1 MIRVSIRGVSY
12 MTDFAKGIRKV
23 GEALSAVIS
32 AEVTANAQAEREQE

>member
-1 MIRVSIRGVSY
+1 

-32 AEVTANAQAEREQE
+32 AEVTAKAAEERENRE